1 MLARLSQPCWRCE
14 WFKQKLACW
23 KVWTFD
29 SKVKFW
35 HVELAHTWIHLFLD
49 WEQYFGMF
57 IGQQGGWMFLQLKYI
72 YIYINMFTGA
82 EHEQIYPG
90 RYRWICFG
98 KGEWPGRTATS
109 GWCNNLRRYSMY
121 TICKCLIL
129 DNRLLISL
137 IWGTSLIWRTLKYS
151 LLLSCWL
158 SAEKFL
164 ASAQRKENGKAT
176 VPQIRFVFAEA
187 RNWVWQGVQQQLSGE
202 SCFKSWTRRQWL
214 SCMYFEHNM
223 MTKPCNSW

>member
-1 MLARLSQPCWRCE
+1 MVQAKIGLLKSLDIWFKGEVLARGTCTHLDTLIPGLRTI
-14 WFKQKLACW
+14 LR
-23 KVWTFD
+23 
-29 SKVKFW
+29 
-35 HVELAHTWIHLFLD
+35 HVYWSTRGVNVFATE
-49 WEQYFGMF
+49 
-57 IGQQGGWMFLQLKYI
+57 I